1 MAPRQIVERAEAY
14 VVQTQLVGNIALRQL
29 CDITGVSER
38 TLRNAF
44 YDVRGVSPTQSMR
57 RMRLNQV
64 HAALKHSDQHATVT
78 EVATRYGFYELGRF
92 AQRYK
97 AVFGEHP
104 SETLRA
110 TNDAD
115 THWGESQGAARRQQV
130 ADRLQSPYPAD
141 VRHDRSWAAPLGIP
155 CPDRV
160 EPAVAQRT
168 HAESA

>member
-1 MAPRQIVERAEAY
+1 MERSRRRERRHTMMVPRQIVERAEAY
-14 VVQTQLVGNIALRQL
+14 VQTQLVGTIALRQL
-29 CDITGVSER
+29 CHITGVSER

-44 YDVRGVSPTQSMR
+44 YDIRGVSPTQSMR

-104 SETLRA
+104 SETLRS
-110 TNDAD
+110 THDAD
-115 THWGESQGAARRQQV
+115 THWGDHPPAARRQQF
-130 ADRLQSPYPAD
+130 ADRVRSLYPAD
-141 VRHDRSWAAPLGIP
+141 VHRDRSWAA
-155 CPDRV
+155 
-160 EPAVAQRT
+160 EA
-168 HAESA
+168 